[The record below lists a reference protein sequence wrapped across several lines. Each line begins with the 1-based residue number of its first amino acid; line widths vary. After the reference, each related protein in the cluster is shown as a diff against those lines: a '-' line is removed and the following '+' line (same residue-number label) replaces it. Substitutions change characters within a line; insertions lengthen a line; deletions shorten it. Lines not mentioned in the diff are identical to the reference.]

1 MKILL
6 GSILFLSLCFSCTEK
21 VVEKN
26 IKDQSTEKNYNGNGL
41 QEQYYPNGQLKMSGK
56 INNSG
61 QKEGI
66 WTSYF
71 ENGKKNSE
79 SNFKNGLNDGYSMVW
94 YPNGNVRYFGDY
106 ANGKKVGEWTFYN
119 EKGEFVKTESF

>member
-1 MKILL
+1 MKSVF
-6 GSILFLSLCFSCTEK
+6 GSILILSLSFSCTETTIDK
-21 VVEKN
+21 RTTNHSVEEVN
-26 IKDQSTEKNYNGNGL
+26 TTGL

-56 INNSG
+56 LNNNG

-66 WTSYF
+66 WISYF

-79 SNFKNGLNDGYSMVW
+79 SNFKNGVNDGYSMVW

-106 ANGKKVGEWTFYN
+106 KDGKKVGDWTFYN
-119 EKGEFVKTESF
+119 EEGVFIKTESF